1 MELGW
6 LYNSHLLPALHQKKV
21 HSEQQ
26 TLDEHYFHIQDLL
39 FLDQRKSEEVGK
51 SSSCLPSYF
60 EFIDFSQKDKGVNC
74 TIYQDYF
81 RTDCENEADYK
92 AGREGDGT
100 LTPLNNTIKVKLTR
114 NECLGCYIDNYCKY
128 IAKMFEIQDKL
139 EWWMQPRLFL
149 YFLGAS
155 GLMMAAI
162 GFYIYAKLRD
172 IYPYNL
178 IATAC
183 LTEAAIYWRFMRMI
197 VCPTQIFVILINMF
211 PVYGWEI
218 SYYQYYQSF
227 QTVIV
232 LFAAQIYAFAVVN
245 LSMQLFICY
254 DFF

>member
-1 MELGW
+1 MA
-6 LYNSHLLPALHQKKV
+6 LYNLK
-21 HSEQQ
+21 
-26 TLDEHYFHIQDLL
+26 DDLVK
-39 FLDQRKSEEVGK
+39 FNEFDQFDVSSLAQIKTTEEVDKCMKRFWEEHAGLQAYDFDAVK
-51 SSSCLPSYF
+51 S
-60 EFIDFSQKDKGVNC
+60 
-74 TIYQDYF
+74 
-81 RTDCENEADYK
+81 
-92 AGREGDGT
+92 
-100 LTPLNNTIKVKLTR
+100 
-114 NECLGCYIDNYCKY
+114 
-128 IAKMFEIQDKL
+128 EIQDKL